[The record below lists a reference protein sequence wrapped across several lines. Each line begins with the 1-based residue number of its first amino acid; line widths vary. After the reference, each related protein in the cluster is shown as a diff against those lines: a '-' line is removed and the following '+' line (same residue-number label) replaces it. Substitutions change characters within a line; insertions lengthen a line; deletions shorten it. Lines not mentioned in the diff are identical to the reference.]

1 MSKRRR
7 PGVNKKI
14 AEAKFWGDASAVTSA
29 EGARPVTPTPDP
41 GALVRSLGP
50 TPLAVDEKESTVHLT
65 AVYGEAVRTATALV
79 AANGL
84 LVEPDDAL

>member
-14 AEAKFWGDASAVTSA
+14 AEAKFWGDASA
-29 EGARPVTPTPDP
+29 EPEQARPVAPTPDP

-50 TPLAVDEKESTVHLT
+50 SPLAVDEKEATVHLT
-65 AVYGEAVRTATALV
+65 GVYSEAVRTATALV

-84 LVEPDDAL
+84 LIEPEDAG

>member
-14 AEAKFWGDASAVTSA
+14 AEAKFWGDPSTPA
-29 EGARPVTPTPDP
+29 EEARPVTPTPEP

-50 TPLAVDEKESTVHLT
+50 SPLAVDEKEATVHLT
-65 AVYGEAVRTATALV
+65 AVYSEAVRTATALV

-84 LVEPDDAL
+84 FVEADGGA

>member
-14 AEAKFWGDASAVTSA
+14 AEAKFWGDASV
-29 EGARPVTPTPDP
+29 EVERARPVTPTPDP

-50 TPLAVDEKESTVHLT
+50 SPLAVEEKEATVHLT
-65 AVYGEAVRTATALV
+65 AVYSEAVRTATALV

-84 LVEPDDAL
+84 LVEPDDGG